1 MTTTNE
7 GVTAVIDTSVGK
19 MTVEFLSDKAPGH
32 VQNFLELADKGFYNG
47 TVFHRTIPGFMIQG
61 GCPDGTGM
69 GGPGYNID
77 AEFNDT
83 PHVKGVLSMARSQDP
98 NSAGSQFFICHG
110 DANFL
115 DNQYTAFGRLLEGED
130 TLDAIASAP
139 TKPGGEGSAPVEP
152 IQVSSVS
159 VVRSACREANTPSG
173 RRGPR
178 SFLNSPRIVTPSSPA
193 SLQCLSSA
201 AGSSAAVSP
210 FLSRFTVVIIVQDT
224 AAKSARPPWR
234 TKPRA
239 PRRRR
244 ASDRRAGSDAA
255 ATRF

>member
-1 MTTTNE
+1 MTSTNE

-19 MTVEFLSDKAPGH
+19 MTMEFFSDKAPGH
-32 VQNFLELADKGFYNG
+32 VKNFLELADKGFYNG

-98 NSAGSQFFICHG
+98 SSAGSQFFICHG

-159 VVRSACREANTPSG
+159 VVR
-173 RRGPR
+173 
-178 SFLNSPRIVTPSSPA
+178 PA
-193 SLQCLSSA
+193 
-201 AGSSAAVSP
+201 
-210 FLSRFTVVIIVQDT
+210 
-224 AAKSARPPWR
+224 
-234 TKPRA
+234 
-239 PRRRR
+239 
-244 ASDRRAGSDAA
+244 
-255 ATRF
+255 